1 MAGTKAYV
9 LETPFDPREMT
20 LGEFIDFYAKES
32 TEKGN
37 RKNQDWANKIR
48 KNPVYKDF
56 LDEPVINVLDSTAT
70 IGEDTIY
77 QAAENAEEAD
87 SAKAT
92 LQSRMR
98 VLEDNVLKRVEFIQ
112 AQEGVDLSKYISL
125 TKATPRRATRG
136 KQATLKTQFDSNK
149 MGQLVKNLEDH
160 VAKFPEDRPKANA
173 ILLLLE
179 LGSRPSLP
187 LEIISSDYQTT
198 KVTEEAEMLGS
209 GIKSDGLNIPAG
221 RKGVKRQA
229 GGQTPNVQPYNSPLS
244 QRAIT
249 ILQDQ
254 SDYNRTNFGE
264 SRLDFFFQMKDGDG
278 NLRPLDLT
286 KDINPLLKIVT
297 PPGTVQKLRD
307 GKFVATDD
315 PLTAKNFRTIWS
327 NIAFN
332 ALDDAKKVSYLQS
345 RDVGTNT
352 GSVSVYLGQVGDYK
366 PAAVDDLNKI
376 SMKTWGLY
384 SLIDDEGKDQFKNS
398 GNLLSTST
406 MLFGD
411 NIYRRKERIYE
422 PFGSGVAQN
431 IPIQTGGFSAPV
443 DETAQKTKV
452 PAAKS
457 ADPDPMIS
465 ESGQK
470 ALNKYGLGDL
480 FKNVDKGKAGIAA
493 VITTGIASSKD
504 AGAAALE
511 FLGESGRDLAIE
523 GALLAAKAPTA
534 VAGAATFAV
543 DPSLGVGISPSTIRP
558 EEDDMTRTFT
568 PLSDESMMEDIA
580 IRDSA
585 MRLKPEAGKNFIPAP
600 EVENDNFL
608 TMKP

>member
-1 MAGTKAYV
+1 MAGTQPYTLV
-9 LETPFDPREMT
+9 TPFDPREMT

-32 TEKGN
+32 SEKGGRQN
-37 RKNQDWANKIR
+37 EDWPNKIR
-48 KNPVYKDF
+48 NNPVYKDF
-56 LDEPVINVLDSTAT
+56 LDEPVINVLDVTAT
-70 IGEDTIY
+70 IGEDSIY
-77 QAAENAEEAD
+77 QAAENAE
-87 SAKAT
+87 STKGGKAT

-98 VLEDNVLKRVEFIQ
+98 VLEDNVLKRIELIQ

-125 TKATPRRATRG
+125 TKATPKLATRG

-187 LEIISSDYQTT
+187 LEIISSDYVTST
-198 KVTEEAEMLGS
+198 VTEEAEMLGS
-209 GIKSDGLNIPAG
+209 GVKSDGLNIPAG

-254 SDYNRTNFGE
+254 SDYNQTNFGE
-264 SRLDFFFQMKDGDG
+264 NKLDFFFQMKD
-278 NLRPLDLT
+278 LD
-286 KDINPLLKIVT
+286 KDINPLLKKVT

-307 GKFVATDD
+307 GKFVATDE

-366 PAAVDDLNKI
+366 PAAINDLNQI
-376 SMKTWGLY
+376 SKKTWGLY
-384 SLIDDEGKDQFKNS
+384 SLIGDEGKGEFKKS

-411 NIYRRKERIYE
+411 NLYSRKERVYE
-422 PFGSGVAQN
+422 PFGSGVAQD

-443 DETAQKTKV
+443 DETAQETKV

-465 ESGQK
+465 EDGQK

-493 VITTGIASSKD
+493 LVTTGIASAED
-504 AGAAALE
+504 AGAAAME
-511 FLGESGRDLAIE
+511 FVGESGRDLAIE

-534 VAGAATFAV
+534 VAQMATFAV
-543 DPSLGVGISPSTIRP
+543 DPSFGVGIEPT
-558 EEDDMTRTFT
+558 
-568 PLSDESMMEDIA
+568 SDELLPEDRMEAIA
-580 IRDSA
+580 TQDSA
-585 MRLKPEAGKNFIPAP
+585 MRLKPEARQDFIPAP
-600 EVENDNFL
+600 EVEDDNFL
-608 TMKP
+608 TMQP